1 MMEAPSMKVKCG
13 VENCHYNR
21 QNMCHANN
29 LEVNTMSD
37 KVSASTSDET
47 CCSTFVDHSTK

>member
-1 MMEAPSMKVKCG
+1 MEAPSMKVKCG